1 MQAPTTD
8 NRQPATGNRQPT
20 TGNRQ
25 PTTDMHKIIVI
36 RGDGVGPEISD
47 ATMRVIEATGV
58 KCDWDFALIGQEAEK
73 EYGNPLPVATLAKI
87 RDCGVVLKSPVIIEK
102 MGSKVVIAH
111 ETRSQRIYSNV
122 NTALRLELG
131 AFVNARPV
139 RTFEGVKSIVP
150 KLDVVVIRE
159 LTEDIYSGYE
169 HSIGDDAA
177 EAIKITTKRASV
189 RAARFAFEY
198 AHRHW
203 RRRISVIHKANV
215 LQLTDGLFLRSAREV
230 AGEYPNIRCDDAMVD
245 SCVYHLACQPESW
258 DVLLMPNQYGDIIS
272 DLCAGLV
279 GSFGLAP
286 GANFGEKIAIFE
298 AAHGAAPDL
307 AGQNKVNPV
316 ALILSGAMMLA
327 HLGEI
332 EAAQRIRDAV
342 RIVLKEART
351 LTPDLGGTAK
361 TTTMTNVIIDH
372 L

>member
-1 MQAPTTD
+1 
-8 NRQPATGNRQPT
+8 
-20 TGNRQ
+20 
-25 PTTDMHKIIVI
+25 MHKITVI
-36 RGDGVGPEISD
+36 RGDGIGPEISD
-47 ATMRVIEATGV
+47 AAMRVIEATGV
-58 KCDWDFALIGQEAEK
+58 KCEWDFALIGAEAEK
-73 EYGNPLPVATLAKI
+73 MVGVPLPVDTLNKI
-87 RDCGVVLKSPVIIEK
+87 RATGIVLKSPVIIEK
-102 MGSKVVIAH
+102 MGSKVIVSH
-111 ETRSQRIYSNV
+111 DDHTQRIYSNV

-131 AFVNARPV
+131 TYVNVRPV
-139 RTFEGVKSIVP
+139 RSFEGVKSHATN
-150 KLDVVVIRE
+150 LNVVVIRE
-159 LTEDIYSGYE
+159 ITEDIYSGYE
-169 HSIGDDAA
+169 HNVGEDAA

-203 RRRISVIHKANV
+203 RKRVSVIHKANV

-230 AGEYPNIRCDDAMVD
+230 AQEFPRINCDDAMID
-245 SCVYHLACQPESW
+245 SCVYQLACQPESW

-286 GANFGEKIAIFE
+286 GGNFGEGVAIFE

-307 AGQNKVNPV
+307 AGMNRVNPV
-316 ALILSGAMMLA
+316 ALILSGAMMLD

-332 EAAQRIRDAV
+332 EAGQRIRDAV
-342 RIVLKEART
+342 RTVLKQGRT

-361 TTTMTNVIIDH
+361 TTTITNVIIDH

>member
-1 MQAPTTD
+1 
-8 NRQPATGNRQPT
+8 
-20 TGNRQ
+20 
-25 PTTDMHKIIVI
+25 MHKITVI

-47 ATMRVIEATGV
+47 ATMRVIEAAGV
-58 KCDWDFALIGQEAEK
+58 KCEWDFALIGREAEK
-73 EYGNPLPVATLAKI
+73 ASGEVLPAETLAKI
-87 RDCGVVLKSPVIIEK
+87 RASGVVLKSPVIIEK
-102 MGSKVVIAH
+102 MGRKVVVAH
-111 ETRSQRIYSNV
+111 EDGSQQIYSNV

-131 AFVNARPV
+131 AFVNVRPV
-139 RTFEGVKSIVP
+139 RNFEGVKVHTH

-159 LTEDIYSGYE
+159 ITEDIYSGYE
-169 HSIGDDAA
+169 HSVGEDAA
-177 EAIKITTKRASV
+177 EAVKITTRRASL
-189 RAARFAFEY
+189 RAARFAFDY

-203 RRRISVIHKANV
+203 RRRVSIIHKANV

-230 AGEYPNIRCDDAMVD
+230 AAEYPRIKCDDAMVD
-245 SCVYHLACQPESW
+245 SCAYQLACQGESW

-272 DLCAGLV
+272 DLCAGLA

-286 GANFGEKIAIFE
+286 GAIFGERIAIFE

-327 HLGEI
+327 HLGEL

-342 RIVLKEART
+342 RTVIQQGRI

-361 TTTMTNVIIDH
+361 TSAMTNVIIDH